1 MDIGP
6 ISAAAVMMQAGQ
18 AQQGMATTLVKMA
31 AEQQSQ
37 VADMLAQSADNASRI
52 VAASGHG
59 FSTYA

>member
-1 MDIGP
+1 
-6 ISAAAVMMQAGQ
+6 MMQAGQ
-18 AQQGMATTLVKMA
+18 AQQEMATTLVKMA